1 MQEIL
6 GSYSCSKC
14 HLIFLCI
21 NVQEAYPGWTSV
33 FIWLLVA
40 HSGQREI
47 RERHH
52 YSVDVVAGIYM
63 GVLLWWTTSW
73 IWSRKDRSQEL
84 RLKQLALVEGDIQ
97 KAAKEG
103 DLEKVRSM
111 LNRVDKAGKEEK
123 ISDTTLYT
131 FGGIIIFATLSLG
144 LLAFTWTADG

>member
-1 MQEIL
+1 MQQIL
-6 GSYSCSKC
+6 GSYSYNKL
-14 HLIFLCI
+14 HFIFMCI
-21 NVQEAYPGWTSV
+21 NVQEAYPRWTSV
-33 FIWLLVA
+33 FIWMLVA
-40 HSGQREI
+40 HFGQLKICEH
-47 RERHH
+47 HH

-63 GVLLWWTTSW
+63 GILLWSTTSW

-84 RLKQLALVEGDIQ
+84 RLKQLALVKGDIQ